1 MEGTVVS
8 DAVNLASRIEGL
20 TKMYGT
26 SIIIS
31 QDTLIKLEDPGRYNY
46 RFLDVVKVK
55 GKKEAVYIFE
65 VLDGEPVKI
74 KQLKIES
81 KADFGKGL
89 QLYKNK
95 QFDEALVLFRKVFDL
110 NPRDHAA
117 DLYIARCRN
126 IIDFGIPE
134 DWDGVETIRDK
145 Y

>member
-1 MEGTVVS
+1 
-8 DAVNLASRIEGL
+8 
-20 TKMYGT
+20 
-26 SIIIS
+26 
-31 QDTLIKLEDPGRYNY
+31 
-46 RFLDVVKVK
+46 LDVVKVK

-65 VLDGEPVKI
+65 VLDGEPIKI

-95 QFDEALVLFRKVFDL
+95 QFDEALALFRKLVDR

-117 DLYIARCRN
+117 ELYIARCRN

-134 DWDGVETIRDK
+134 DWDGVETLKDK